1 LRLAKQDT
9 LDLNLA
15 QTPAKRLQ
23 FRLRGQQMNRIEAVS
38 DVVFGFALTL
48 LVVSLEVP
56 RTYADLTN
64 AMRGFPAFALT
75 FAILMTVWSR
85 HYYFFRY
92 YGLDDPATIVLNTL
106 LLFVVLFYVYPL
118 KFLFNVWLAPLTG
131 TAMQINNAQ
140 GGLRLVMAYGDAR
153 GACS

>member
-1 LRLAKQDT
+1 
-9 LDLNLA
+9 
-15 QTPAKRLQ
+15 LQ
-23 FRLRGQQMNRIEAVS
+23 
-38 DVVFGFALTL
+38 LTL

-85 HYYFFRY
+85 HDYFFRY